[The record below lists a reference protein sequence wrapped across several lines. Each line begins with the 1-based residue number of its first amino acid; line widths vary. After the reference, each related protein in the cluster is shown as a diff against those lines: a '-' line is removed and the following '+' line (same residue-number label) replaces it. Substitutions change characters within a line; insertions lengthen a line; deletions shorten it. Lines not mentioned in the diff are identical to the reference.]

1 MFFLQLLHY
10 FLKVI
15 ISSCDEICIHLLNSI
30 LHLRIKVFEDRN
42 FLAINISFLLCF
54 LILAEG
60 GEKSS
65 TLSQVDCRDGL
76 RKIIGRKEGIF
87 GCQSDFVSKKIVP
100 IRSLR
105 ITLTSSPPSPIKNL
119 PKSQGGYA
127 PPPLIL

>member
-1 MFFLQLLHY
+1 MR
-10 FLKVI
+10 
-15 ISSCDEICIHLLNSI
+15 S
-30 LHLRIKVFEDRN
+30 
-42 FLAINISFLLCF
+42 FLAMLVLALVAVYLLLGVF
-54 LILAEG
+54 PATSTLLPQAEG
-60 GEKSS
+60 GEKS

-76 RKIIGRKEGIF
+76 RKIIGRKEGSF

-127 PPPLIL
+127 PPPLVI